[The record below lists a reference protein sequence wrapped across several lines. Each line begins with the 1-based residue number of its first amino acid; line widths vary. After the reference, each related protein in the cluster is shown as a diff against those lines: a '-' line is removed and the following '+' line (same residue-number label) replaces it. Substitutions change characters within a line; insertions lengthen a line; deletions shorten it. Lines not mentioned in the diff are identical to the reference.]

1 MLRCVI
7 YNEFCLILVCM
18 IFQSSRVHVNAKF
31 HAAFKIS
38 KADFNNLFVS
48 YTILGFT
55 IIQFSMFQSVIVQ
68 AN

>member
-1 MLRCVI
+1 
-7 YNEFCLILVCM
+7 M